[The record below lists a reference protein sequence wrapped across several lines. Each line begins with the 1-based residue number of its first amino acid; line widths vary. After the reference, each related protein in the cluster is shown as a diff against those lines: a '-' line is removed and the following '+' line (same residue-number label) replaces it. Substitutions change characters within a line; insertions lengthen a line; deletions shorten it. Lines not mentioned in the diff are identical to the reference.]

1 MKFILCLQIVLL
13 LTGCKVGPLQ
23 KTKIIDTGR
32 FEIEL
37 PIDWNY
43 EPLQGDDSFLGKLN
57 GPNMSLFFDWNELGY
72 AGFSINEDSTINYFK
87 EIEQQDIVLQDVID
101 NSNDPLQSKNDK
113 EIAHRKV
120 NIKYQIKA
128 DTLENY
134 IRTYIRPRKSEDGLT
149 AVIIEDL
156 NSSFNFSIIGELVK
170 SENQDFL
177 INSYKS
183 IKIKRD

>member
-1 MKFILCLQIVLL
+1 MKFILYLQILLL
-13 LTGCKVGPLQ
+13 LTGCKEGPLQ
-23 KTKIIDTGR
+23 KTKIIDTGQ

-37 PIDWNY
+37 PVDWNY

-57 GPNMSLFFDWNELGY
+57 GPNLSLYLCWSELGY
-72 AGFSINEDSTINYFK
+72 ASFSINEDSTINYFK
-87 EIEQQDIVLQDVID
+87 EIELPEIVLQGVI
-101 NSNDPLQSKNDK
+101 NIPNDSLQSKNDK

-120 NIKYQIKA
+120 DIKYQIKA

-134 IRTYIRPRKSEDGLT
+134 IRTYIRPQKSEDGLT

-177 INSYKS
+177 INSFKS
-183 IKIKRD
+183 IKIKRE